1 MTDWVG
7 ICLTALCGLLVWLIQ
22 QVYQDNRQ
30 ANRSRKLLLRAEIRE
45 LHHEYM
51 AAGEVP
57 VNEAGE
63 FRELVEMYEK
73 LGGNGTAKLMADD
86 VLRLPRKGG

>member
-1 MTDWVG
+1 MNEWVG
-7 ICLTALCGLLVWLIQ
+7 ICLTALCGLLVWLAQ
-22 QVYQDNRQ
+22 QIYQDNRQ
-30 ANRSRKLLLRAEIRE
+30 ATRSRKLLLRAEIRE
-45 LHHEYM
+45 LHREYM

-73 LGGNGTAKLMADD
+73 LGGNGTTKLMAEE